1 MTDMPTI
8 DDYMATDIISVA
20 PGMDIHKAI
29 KILVDNRISG
39 APVLDAGGNLVG
51 ILSKKDCLK
60 VAFTASYHQDLG
72 GRVSEF
78 MSADVQT
85 VDAGTSIIDM
95 AERFIGGSYRRF
107 PVIRNG
113 RLAGL
118 ISRHDILKAI
128 EEQW

>member
-8 DDYMATDIISVA
+8 DDYMATDIISLD
-20 PGMDIHKAI
+20 PDMDIHKAI